1 MQYQIAIIYQIEMSW
16 SLDRKKQIFW
26 NWLADNLLKGDMIQ
40 INGVI
45 LYLFD
50 INQLPH

>member
-1 MQYQIAIIYQIEMSW
+1 MQYQIAIVYKIEMSW

-26 NWLADNLLKGDMIQ
+26 NWLANNFLKGDMIWRV
-40 INGVI
+40 GVI
-45 LYLFD
+45 LYMFD